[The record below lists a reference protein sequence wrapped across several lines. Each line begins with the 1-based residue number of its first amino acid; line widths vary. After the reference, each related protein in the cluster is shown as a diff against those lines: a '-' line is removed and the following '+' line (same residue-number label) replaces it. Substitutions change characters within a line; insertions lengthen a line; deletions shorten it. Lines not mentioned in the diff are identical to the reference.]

1 MTNTSERTKEI
12 ARLGV
17 MAALSVVLAA
27 LFHFPLFPSASYLEY
42 DPADIPVLLTAF
54 LYGPVAGVI
63 ITAVVSIVQGLTVS
77 ASGGVIGILMHFLAT
92 GCFCIAASLPYH
104 RNKNTKTL
112 CAGLG
117 LGTLVMAGVMV
128 LCNLVFTP
136 LYTGMSVAAI
146 ASMVPTVILPFNLLK
161 AGINAVFTFLLFRP
175 LKKLFFEENS

>member
-42 DPADIPVLLTAF
+42 DPAVIPVLLTAF

-77 ASGGVIGILMHFLAT
+77 ASGGVGDRSSSTI
-92 GCFCIAASLPYH
+92 
-104 RNKNTKTL
+104 
-112 CAGLG
+112 
-117 LGTLVMAGVMV
+117 
-128 LCNLVFTP
+128 
-136 LYTGMSVAAI
+136 
-146 ASMVPTVILPFNLLK
+146 
-161 AGINAVFTFLLFRP
+161 
-175 LKKLFFEENS
+175 